1 MMDFLLITGGLI
13 LLCLGAE
20 SLLRGSLSIARN
32 FGLSKLLVGTVI
44 VGFGTSLPELGVSV
58 EAVLKGSSDIALG
71 NVVGSNIAN
80 ILFILSLGV
89 LLYPVLVQ
97 SHAVKRDAAVMVIS
111 SLALCFIV
119 LSGEIRFLA
128 GLGLLC
134 GLFTY
139 VFLIYRADQKLQTP
153 DSVTLPSK
161 ADDILKPAKA
171 ILYSVIGLALLIT
184 GAKLMVEGA
193 ISVARNLGISEV
205 VIGLTIVAV
214 GTSLPELAT
223 SIMAAIKKQGEVIIG
238 NVIGSNIFN
247 ILGIL
252 GITAMVKPIIVAPQ
266 IASFDVWIM
275 LAAALFLS
283 ILLWSNKKIGCIAGS
298 FMIFG
303 YIAYI
308 AWLFWEQLPKI

>member
-13 LLCLGAE
+13 LLFFGGE
-20 SLLRGSLSIARN
+20 SLLKGSISIARN
-32 FGLSKLLVGTVI
+32 FGMSKLLVGTVI
-44 VGFGTSLPELGVSV
+44 IGFGTSLPELTVSV
-58 EAVLKGSSDIALG
+58 GAALKGSSDIALG

-80 ILFILSLGV
+80 ILLILSLGV
-89 LLYPVLVQ
+89 LLYPVLLK
-97 SHAVKRDAAVMVIS
+97 SYAVKRDAAIMIVASITLCLITLSAEIS
-111 SLALCFIV
+111 
-119 LSGEIRFLA
+119 FLA

-134 GLFTY
+134 ALLTYLF
-139 VFLIYRADQKLQTP
+139 LNYRADK
-153 DSVTLPSK
+153 K
-161 ADDILKPAKA
+161 AQASDFTEVPTEAEDILKPAKA
-171 ILYSVIGLALLIT
+171 ILYSVIGLVLLIT

-252 GITAMVKPIIVAPQ
+252 GITAMVKPIVVDPQ
-266 IASFDVWIM
+266 IASYDVWIM

-283 ILLWSNKKIGCIAGS
+283 VLLWSNKKIGCIAGS

-303 YIAYI
+303 YIAYT
-308 AWLFWEQLPKI
+308 AWLFFGTTA